1 MFLHENLVSF
11 TPSSICIEGNF
22 ESSILVFT
30 EDNKDPHD
38 FVSRTIFSLNKC
50 TTNYEKLSILHTA
63 SKVNIEMK
71 IHLDTY

>member
-22 ESSILVFT
+22 ESSMLVFT

-38 FVSRTIFSLNKC
+38 FVSQTIFFIK
-50 TTNYEKLSILHTA
+50 
-63 SKVNIEMK
+63 
-71 IHLDTY
+71 